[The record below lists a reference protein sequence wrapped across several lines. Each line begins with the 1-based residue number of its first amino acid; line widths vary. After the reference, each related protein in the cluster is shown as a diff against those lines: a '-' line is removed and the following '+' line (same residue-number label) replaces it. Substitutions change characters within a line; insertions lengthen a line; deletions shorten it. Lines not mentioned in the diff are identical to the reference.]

1 MREPFVNDA
10 DETAV
15 TEDRYGQ
22 NAGGWEGCMNRQEFI
37 AELRRAMSGDFSTTE
52 IEDAVSYYE
61 DYMDMQIKKG
71 KREEEVLRELGNPR
85 LIAKSMKAAGSGA
98 GGASVGGGTSAG
110 GFTTGRSASFDR
122 KSSDDGASDF
132 SGRTHM
138 FRIPLWL
145 VLLIVLFVLL
155 AILSLVFR
163 LLVAVLPIILVI
175 CGIVT
180 LYRYFSK
187 K

>member
-1 MREPFVNDA
+1 MKYA
-10 DETAV
+10 DETAEV
-15 TEDRYGQ
+15 MGGTRK
-22 NAGGWEGCMNRQEFI
+22 NAGGREDCMNRQEFI
-37 AELRRAMSGDFSTTE
+37 AELRRAMSGGFSTTE

-98 GGASVGGGTSAG
+98 GGSSVGGRTSAG
-110 GFTTGRSASFDR
+110 SYTSGRSGSFDGG
-122 KSSDDGASDF
+122 SSDDGASDF
-132 SGRTHM
+132 REGTHM

-163 LLVAVLPIILVI
+163 LLVAVLPIILIIFGV
-175 CGIVT
+175 VT